1 MLKNVNIVENLRLI
15 ELSSNSKK
23 QKLWW
28 NWITTFGDV
37 M

>member
-15 ELSSNSKK
+15 ELSSNYKNK
-23 QKLWW
+23 QLWK
-28 NWITTFGDV
+28 WITMFGNV